1 MTTEQAR
8 DTQVRLRKLTASM
21 VTGAISA
28 IGALQVASDADSVG
42 DGLILGAGVLAT
54 LVVLTGWAS
63 GWLFRVLLPGLVATA
78 AVWLLGVLLVDAP
91 TASYGFAIVAT
102 IAVVQL
108 PTHRQAVISGVVA
121 FVLAGLVAKL
131 LVSDVT
137 ILELVV
143 QYLLVSA
150 AVSVGGV
157 VLTLLLSVVQGVIG
171 ELEKARERE
180 AELAVMRERVRFA
193 GDLHDIQG
201 HTLHVVKL
209 KITLARRLLH
219 SDLARVE
226 RELREVHGLVGDT
239 ITETRDLAYA
249 ERRLNLSAELENAK
263 NLFEAAGIRVS
274 VDRSATADPHLSEM
288 LGQVL
293 RETTTNILRHSE
305 ATRVWIT
312 QSRAGLAIVND
323 GAPAGDTVPE
333 LRGLSTLTARVA
345 GDGGELTVERRDGR
359 FHTSVTYPARPTP
372 GIEAGDRPTREDDR

>member
-1 MTTEQAR
+1 M
-8 DTQVRLRKLTASM
+8 RLRKLTVSM

-28 IGALQVASDADSVG
+28 IGALQVANDADTLR

-63 GWLFRVLLPGLVATA
+63 GWLSRVLLPGLLVTA
-78 AVWLLGVLLVDAP
+78 AVWLVGVLVVDST

-102 IAVVQL
+102 ITVLQL
-108 PTHRQAVISGVVA
+108 PRHRWALITGVVA
-121 FVLAGLVAKL
+121 LVVAGLVAKL
-131 LVSDVT
+131 LVSHDGV
-137 ILELVV
+137 LEVV
-143 QYLLVSA
+143 GRYLLVSA
-150 AVSVGGV
+150 AVSIGGV
-157 VLTLLLSVVQGVIG
+157 ILTLLLYVVQGVID
-171 ELEKARERE
+171 ELEKSRERE

-209 KITLARRLLH
+209 KITLAQRLLH
-219 SDLARVE
+219 SDLTRVE

-239 ITETRDLAYA
+239 ITETKQLAYA

-274 VDRSATADPHLSEM
+274 VDRSAAPDPDVSEM

-293 RETTTNILRHSE
+293 RETTTNILRHSA

-312 QSRAGLAIVND
+312 LSRMGLVIVND
-323 GAPAGDTVPE
+323 GVSDADTVPE
-333 LRGLSTLTARVA
+333 LGGLSTLIQRVTR
-345 GDGGELTVERRDGR
+345 DGGELTVEQRDGR
-359 FHTSVTYPARPTP
+359 FRTAVAYPERPDSVGGPDDAR
-372 GIEAGDRPTREDDR
+372 RTREDDR